1 MTSRVRLLS
10 AVALLAVASGRLAAQ
25 NIPVDVL
32 VPGNSGPSA
41 SDLNAWQAMV
51 MTPYGSLPPMIT
63 RGMAGG
69 APGPRENSAF
79 ELRYG
84 QFTIAGDNRPV
95 RTGGI
100 GARFGAL
107 GLVVGYQGCSGC
119 DGGLLLG
126 ADYEGVLVRQMLTGN
141 GAHSLFTLGL
151 RPAVGFGRSFGSGPD
166 VSAISATLDVPVSV
180 AVPVGQTAR
189 VVPFVA
195 PGFGV
200 GALRGGGGAS
210 DSGTRGSIAFG
221 AALVDLAPGLGLNL
235 GWRKVFIDGG
245 PTTIGVGL
253 TFDR

>member
-1 MTSRVRLLS
+1 MTSRIRLLS
-10 AVALLAVASGRLAAQ
+10 TVALLVVASGRLPAQ

-32 VPGNSGPSA
+32 VPPGNSGPSA
-41 SDLNAWQAMV
+41 HDITAWMAMA

-69 APGPRENSAF
+69 PPGPRENTAV

-84 QFTIAGDNRPV
+84 QFTFAGDNRPV

-107 GLVVGYQGCSGC
+107 GLVFGYQGCSGC
-119 DGGLLLG
+119 DGGMMFG
-126 ADYEGVLVRQMLTGN
+126 ADYDGVIVRQMLTGN
-141 GAHSLFTLGL
+141 GAHTLFTLGL

-166 VSAISATLDVPVSV
+166 VSAITATLDVPVSV

-189 VVPFVA
+189 LVPFVA

-200 GALRGGGGAS
+200 GALRGGGDS